1 MLLAWFVWSLEEEAE
16 RLGGAGKDNGDT
28 AVGNADDDPGDTF
41 RDAVDKLARLE
52 SPDLHFAV
60 CTG

>member
-28 AVGNADDDPGDTF
+28 ALWSNSGGQAGLIS
-41 RDAVDKLARLE
+41 KIII
-52 SPDLHFAV
+52 
-60 CTG
+60 

>member
-1 MLLAWFVWSLEEEAE
+1 MLLGWFVWSLEEETE

-28 AVGNADDDPGDTF
+28 AVVIAGDDPGDTSG
-41 RDAVDKLARLE
+41 DAVAKLARLE